1 MVYAPTVVAVMSHNA
16 TVSDLP
22 FELWD
27 PKISP
32 TYRWILKMQTVL
44 EPVIIALGIL
54 GNSIA
59 SHVFMSKGL
68 RTTSC
73 CLYLAAKC
81 IGDTIFLI
89 ALFIVWLHRVD
100 APLLNT
106 TGICQVTIFITY
118 SCSFTSVWLIVLV
131 SHENYVRIARPH
143 QVKLYCTPRR
153 ALISILVVFLSAV
166 VIYHFHLWTT
176 MVLEDD
182 NREWMCM
189 ALAR

>member
-1 MVYAPTVVAVMSHNA
+1 MLLNA
-16 TVSDLP
+16 TDADPRL
-22 FELWD
+22 EQWD
-27 PKISP
+27 PQISP
-32 TYRWILKMQTVL
+32 TYRWILKIQTVL

-54 GNSIA
+54 GNSLA
-59 SHVFMSKGL
+59 SHVFMSKHL

-89 ALFIVWLHRVD
+89 ALSVVWLHRVD

-106 TGICQVTIFITY
+106 PGVCQVTIFITY

-131 SHENYVRIARPH
+131 SHENYI
-143 QVKLYCTPRR
+143 YCTPRR
-153 ALISILVVFLSAV
+153 ALVSILVVLLSALI
-166 VIYHFHLWTT
+166 IYHFHLWTT

-182 NREWMCM
+182 NSELMCM
-189 ALAR
+189 ALA